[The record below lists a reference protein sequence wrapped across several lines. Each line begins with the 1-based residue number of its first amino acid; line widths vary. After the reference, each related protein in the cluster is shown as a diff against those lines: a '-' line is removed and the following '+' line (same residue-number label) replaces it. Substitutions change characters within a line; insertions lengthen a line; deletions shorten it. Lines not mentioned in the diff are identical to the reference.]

1 MNPREVKPEV
11 WEGDRT
17 MSTLRAKENETNTG
31 DFLPWELE
39 NDLATVSCYAAG
51 EVDNLILKRSNGLRA
66 LKRLRQMIQSS
77 LIDCGT
83 SDSGHSMV
91 DPTTAIA
98 MNRALLDLP
107 FGSGGNLDTVDE
119 LINESKQVA
128 ELLDR
133 VARKAE
139 RGDQDLKE
147 LENLRSLC
155 LALSKSALA
164 FEEPIDEIKS
174 SEF

>member
-1 MNPREVKPEV
+1 MKPQKVKREV
-11 WEGDRT
+11 WEGDRA
-17 MSTLRAKENETNTG
+17 MSTLRAKENKTNTG

-66 LKRLRQMIQSS
+66 LKRLREMIQSS

-83 SDSGHSMV
+83 SDSGHFMV

-107 FGSGGNLDTVDE
+107 FGSGDKVNTVDE

-133 VARKAE
+133 VADKAE
-139 RGDQDLKE
+139 KGNQDVGELKK
-147 LENLRSLC
+147 LRSLC

-174 SEF
+174 GEF

>member
-1 MNPREVKPEV
+1 MIPRQVKPGV
-11 WEGDRT
+11 WEGDQN

-51 EVDNLILKRSNGLRA
+51 EVDNLILKRSNGLGA
-66 LKRLRQMIQSS
+66 LRRLRQMIQSS

-83 SDSGHSMV
+83 SASGHLMV
-91 DPTTAIA
+91 DPATAVA
-98 MNRALLDLP
+98 MNRALLLS
-107 FGSGGNLDTVDE
+107 GSVGNLNTVDE
-119 LINESKQVA
+119 LINKSKQVA

-133 VARKAE
+133 VAEKAE
-139 RGDQDLKE
+139 REDQDIGE
-147 LENLRSLC
+147 LEKLRSLC